1 MAANY
6 DALVIGAGHNGLVAA
21 GYLARAGKKVLVVER
36 RRVLGGAAATE
47 EIFPGF
53 RVNTGASDAG
63 RFLLQI
69 VRDLGLEEH
78 GLRWLEGPALIFAP
92 QPDGT
97 GLTLWRDVRQAQEE
111 IARFSPGDAQAY
123 PAFLTQLGRF
133 AGILQRTLARTPPA
147 LPGLVP
153 GELLPWLPVGLDAR
167 RMGRQG
173 MMDFIRALPMPA
185 AGYLDEWF
193 ESPALKGALGM
204 LSVTGSI
211 YGPQAAGT
219 ALKLFY
225 QASPYG
231 PVPGQMVQGGAG
243 GLSEAL
249 SAAARARGAEICL
262 GSGVER
268 ILLKDGR
275 AAGVVLDS
283 GQELPARV
291 VLSSANPRH
300 TFFDLIGASHL
311 ELRFVRE
318 LKNIRFR
325 GGLGRVNLALQAL
338 PVFNGVSAGEQQ
350 LSGRILI
357 CPNLQTLER
366 AADDAKYGRFS
377 RQPCLD
383 LTIPTVLD
391 GSLAPAG
398 QHLMCINVQYA
409 PYHLSG
415 GGWDEQRQALFE
427 RVLATL
433 TQVAPGLAEL
443 ILHHQVL
450 TPLDLERQYGLPEGS
465 IDHGEMALDQ
475 LLFMR
480 PVPSAAQYRTPTPN
494 LYLCGAGAHP
504 GGGLTG
510 AAGFNAAR
518 VALQDLK

>member
-1 MAANY
+1 
-6 DALVIGAGHNGLVAA
+6 
-21 GYLARAGKKVLVVER
+21 
-36 RRVLGGAAATE
+36 
-47 EIFPGF
+47 
-53 RVNTGASDAG
+53 
-63 RFLLQI
+63 
-69 VRDLGLEEH
+69 
-78 GLRWLEGPALIFAP
+78 
-92 QPDGT
+92 
-97 GLTLWRDVRQAQEE
+97 
-111 IARFSPGDAQAY
+111 
-123 PAFLTQLGRF
+123 
-133 AGILQRTLARTPPA
+133 
-147 LPGLVP
+147 
-153 GELLPWLPVGLDAR
+153 
-167 RMGRQG
+167 MGRQG
-173 MMDFIRALPMPA
+173 MMDFVRALPLPA
-185 AGYLDEWF
+185 ASFLDEWF

-204 LSVTGSI
+204 LGVTGSV

-219 ALKLFY
+219 ALRLFY
-225 QASPYG
+225 QASPAG
-231 PVPGQMVQGGAG
+231 PVAGRTVQGGAG
-243 GLSEAL
+243 RLSEAL
-249 SAAARARGAEICL
+249 AVAAQARGAEICL
-262 GSGVER
+262 GSRVER

-275 AAGVVLDS
+275 AEGVVLDS
-283 GQELPARV
+283 GQEVPARV

-300 TFFDLIGASHL
+300 TFFDLVGTPHL

-357 CPNLQTLER
+357 CPNLQTLEQ

-377 RQPCLD
+377 QQPCLD

-391 GSLAPAG
+391 GSLAPPG

-409 PYHLSG
+409 PYHLRD
-415 GGWDEQRQALFE
+415 GGWDEQRGALFE

-443 ILHHQVL
+443 VLHHQVL